1 MANLPNQPEDVRSAL
16 QDLTTPQ
23 IRALA
28 ELSGLSA
35 PALLKVKYGQIE
47 NPGIFTVAKFWRNIK
62 AVKDM

>member
-16 QDLTTPQ
+16 MSLTTPQ